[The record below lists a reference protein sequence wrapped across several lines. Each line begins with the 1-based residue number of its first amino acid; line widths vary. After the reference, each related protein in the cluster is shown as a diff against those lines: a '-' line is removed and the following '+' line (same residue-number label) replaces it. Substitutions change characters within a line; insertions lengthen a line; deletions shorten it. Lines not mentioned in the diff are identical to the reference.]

1 MSRDRR
7 DQCEDERQDEG
18 EEFREEFL
26 DGNERI
32 EQAISTL
39 YEDKSNEKIT
49 AVLSEIQQRMHEE
62 GHFILPLHEDEKQTL
77 SFHEIQLENGETW
90 VAAFTSFEE
99 FEKGDISR
107 ALSHSIDATLKAF
120 ADMDTAGIVLN
131 PWGQSFWLPRDL
143 MRIIIDADEGV
154 EYLVPDDTITK
165 ELLEDGSFLK
175 RAIEICH
182 RNPTQMNKIRL
193 YRILRD
199 SQIWIPCVDKGEV
212 LSPVIIDIE
221 GDYYMP
227 AFTSMDELKE
237 AFEEDEAVKQSFMEV
252 MELAENVEP
261 EVCGVVLNKY
271 NLVPIT
277 KDEFSI
283 IRGMDS
289 KLLERGE

>member
-7 DQCEDERQDEG
+7 DQCEDERQDEV
-18 EEFREEFL
+18 EEFRDEFL
-26 DGNERI
+26 VGNETI
-32 EQAISTL
+32 EQAISAL
-39 YEDKSNEKIT
+39 YEDKSDEKIV
-49 AVLSEIQQRMHEE
+49 AVLSEIRQRMHED
-62 GHFILPLHEDEKQTL
+62 GHFILPIMEDEKQTL
-77 SFHEIQLENGETW
+77 SFYELQFENGETW

-131 PWGQSFWLPRDL
+131 PWGQSFWLSRNL

-154 EYLVPDDTITK
+154 EYLVPNDTITK

-212 LSPVIIDIE
+212 LSPVIIDID

-227 AFTSMDELKE
+227 AFTSIHR
-237 AFEEDEAVKQSFMEV
+237 
-252 MELAENVEP
+252 
-261 EVCGVVLNKY
+261 
-271 NLVPIT
+271 NLV
-277 KDEFSI
+277 
-283 IRGMDS
+283 
-289 KLLERGE
+289 

>member
-1 MSRDRR
+1 
-7 DQCEDERQDEG
+7 
-18 EEFREEFL
+18 
-26 DGNERI
+26 
-32 EQAISTL
+32 
-39 YEDKSNEKIT
+39 
-49 AVLSEIQQRMHEE
+49 
-62 GHFILPLHEDEKQTL
+62 
-77 SFHEIQLENGETW
+77 
-90 VAAFTSFEE
+90 
-99 FEKGDISR
+99 
-107 ALSHSIDATLKAF
+107 
-120 ADMDTAGIVLN
+120 
-131 PWGQSFWLPRDL
+131 
-143 MRIIIDADEGV
+143 
-154 EYLVPDDTITK
+154 
-165 ELLEDGSFLK
+165 
-175 RAIEICH
+175 
-182 RNPTQMNKIRL
+182 MNKIRL

-212 LSPVIIDIE
+212 LSPVIIDID

-289 KLLERGE
+289 NLLERGE